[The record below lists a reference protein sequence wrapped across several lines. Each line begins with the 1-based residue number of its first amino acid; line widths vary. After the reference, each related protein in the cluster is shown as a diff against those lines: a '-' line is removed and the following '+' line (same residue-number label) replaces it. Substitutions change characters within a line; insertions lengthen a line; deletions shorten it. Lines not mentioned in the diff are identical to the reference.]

1 MYKTTIGIPILLIL
15 LKVVTGLVAY
25 TSWGNPRESIQ
36 SGNYGHPPNPYWWL
50 KQSVIYFCGLFG
62 MKICV
67 LIIFLILPWI
77 SRIGDWALK
86 WTEGNERLQIVFVMM
101 LFPLIMNALQ
111 YYIIDSFI
119 KLRETNTHERLPT
132 EDEGSRDPFD
142 DALVESDEEGSTSG
156 ESSES
161 VRLAKTKYFSRNSGR
176 RAQRDEHEEY
186 DPDRDGSPTTA
197 RPGSSRERGSLLNK
211 ELVPPE

>member
-1 MYKTTIGIPILLIL
+1 
-15 LKVVTGLVAY
+15 
-25 TSWGNPRESIQ
+25 
-36 SGNYGHPPNPYWWL
+36 
-50 KQSVIYFCGLFG
+50 

-119 KLRETNTHERLPT
+119 KLKETTTHERLPT
-132 EDEGSRDPFD
+132 EEEAEHDPFD
-142 DALVESDEEGSTSG
+142 DALVESDDEGSTSG

-161 VRLAKTKYFSRNSGR
+161 MRLAKTKYFSKPGR
-176 RAQRDEHEEY
+176 KASRDEREEY
-186 DPDRDGSPTTA
+186 DPDRDGSTTA
-197 RPGSSRERGSLLNK
+197 KADSSRERGSLLNK